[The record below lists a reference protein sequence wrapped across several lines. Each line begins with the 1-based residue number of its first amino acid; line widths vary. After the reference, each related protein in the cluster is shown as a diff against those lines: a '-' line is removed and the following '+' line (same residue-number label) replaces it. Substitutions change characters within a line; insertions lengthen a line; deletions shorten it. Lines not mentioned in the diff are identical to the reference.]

1 MHKMAEG
8 KSDDALDGGFNP
20 RPVTEKER
28 DLAQQAQAEFDKGN
42 YPACV
47 GNLNRLTGSRADDPK
62 VSLNKAVAEYWLS
75 EFRKTDEFSRILT
88 DVCAKVGC

>member
-8 KSDDALDGGFNP
+8 KSDDALHGGFNP